1 MRDYTRHPINRA
13 SMRGLS
19 LVELMVGIVIALIA
33 TVVIFQVFA
42 VSESY
47 KRSTTGGSDA
57 LQSGSFSAYT
67 LSRLIGAGGAGF
79 AAAPG
84 DPAAIGC
91 PLGVWRGN
99 TQLFGQTSPPYRIGT
114 ALPAPFESA
123 INFRIPLAP
132 ALIISG
138 ATDDDPDSI
147 IVMAGTHPSMGRH
160 TLVSSQGADTVT
172 LADDTVVGINSTRDS
187 AGVTQHDLLLA
198 IDLNPAAGRGA
209 NTTCDIAEAVES
221 PSTTSP
227 FTIPNPILLST
238 GAHFSGPN
246 RFTSTGNYY
255 STSLVISNLGPVSAT
270 DPLPGTGPQF
280 LVLGVGNDSITPD
293 ALLALNLITGY
304 CPAAVPGTVCAA
316 ADTWVPQSLAD
327 NIVTIKAIYGV
338 AADVLNAGISSW
350 FDPSTAPWDATTLS
364 DGSTASIRNLRRIRA
379 IRLAVIARN
388 AQPEK
393 KADTAAAGDAG
404 FSPATFTLFGDTAV
418 SKTVTN
424 TQRQYRYKVFD
435 ITIPLRNMV
444 LMTQNP

>member
-1 MRDYTRHPINRA
+1 MRNTTRHPINRA

-57 LQSGSFSAYT
+57 LQSGGFSAYT

-84 DPAAIGC
+84 AIGC
-91 PLGVWRGN
+91 PLGIFRGN
-99 TQLFGQTSPPYRIGT
+99 TQLFGQTTFPYRIGT
-114 ALPAPFESA
+114 ALPEPFETETP
-123 INFRIPLAP
+123 IGFRIALAP
-132 ALIISG
+132 ALII
-138 ATDDDPDSI
+138 ANIDDEKSDSI

-160 TLVSSQGADTVT
+160 TLVSSQGADSIILT
-172 LADDTVVGINSTRDS
+172 DNTVVGINSTQDS

-198 IDLNPAAGRGA
+198 IDQDPSAGRGV

-221 PSTTSP
+221 PSATTP

-238 GAHFSGPN
+238 GSHFSGPN
-246 RFTSTGNYY
+246 RFTSVGNYY
-255 STSLVISNLGPVSAT
+255 SASLLVSNLGPVSAT
-270 DPLPGTGPQF
+270 APLPGTGPHF
-280 LVLGVGNDSITPD
+280 LVLGVGNDGTTPD

-304 CPAAVPGTVCAA
+304 CPAAVSGTVCAT
-316 ADTWVPQSLAD
+316 ADTWVTQSLAD
-327 NIVTIKAIYGV
+327 NIFRIKAIYGV
-338 AADVLNAGISSW
+338 ATNPLDAGVTSW
-350 FDPSTAPWDATTLS
+350 EDASAAPWDATTLS
-364 DGSTASIRNLRRIRA
+364 DGSAASVNNLRRLRA

-404 FSPATFTLFGDTAV
+404 FSPATFTLFGDTAI

>member
-1 MRDYTRHPINRA
+1 MRDYMRHPTNRA
-13 SMRGLS
+13 AMRGLS

-57 LQSGSFSAYT
+57 LQSGGFSAYT

-79 AAAPG
+79 AAAPS
-84 DPAAIGC
+84 AIGC
-91 PLGVWRGN
+91 PLGIWRGS
-99 TQLFGQTSPPYRIGT
+99 TQLFGQTGAPYRIAT
-114 ALPAPFESA
+114 ALPEPFDTETP
-123 INFRIPLAP
+123 INFRITLAP
-132 ALIISG
+132 ALII
-138 ATDDDPDSI
+138 ANADDSLPDSI

-160 TLVSSQGADTVT
+160 TLVSSQGADTII
-172 LADDTVVGINSTRDS
+172 LADNTVVGINSTRDS

-198 IDLNPAAGRGA
+198 IDLDPSAGRGTS
-209 NTTCDIAEAVES
+209 TTCDIAEAVES
-221 PSTTSP
+221 PSTTTP

-238 GAHFSGPN
+238 GSHFSGPN
-246 RFTSTGNYY
+246 RFTSTGTYY
-255 STSLVISNLGPVSAT
+255 STSLLVSNLGPVSAT
-270 DPLPGTGPQF
+270 APLPGTGPQF
-280 LVLGVGNDSITPD
+280 LLLGVGNDGTTPN

-304 CPAAVPGTVCAA
+304 CPAAVSGTVCAA

-338 AADVLNAGISSW
+338 ATNPLDAGVSSW
-350 FDPSTAPWDATTLS
+350 VDPKVSPWDAQTLS
-364 DGSTASIRNLRRIRA
+364 ANRDNLLRLRA

-393 KADTAAAGDAG
+393 KADTAAAGEAG
-404 FSPATFTLFGDTAV
+404 FSPASFTLFGDTAV